1 MAHDGSETSI
11 IEQWI
16 ADTLAALTDSGSALP
31 ANKVFKT
38 ADLWTGQV
46 SADSSG
52 AEAFIRYAPFAFVAY
67 IPSDAFRE
75 GGDDLRLALDFAIA
89 IGVVSKHAGVARFGD
104 TGVLGTNKIEQLI
117 IAALDHKRPS
127 DATVKCDDLK
137 FQGSILVIDR
147 PTVRQIQMNFT
158 ADRTGDLSA

>member
-16 ADTLAALTDSGSALP
+16 ADTLAALTDSGSSLP
-31 ANKVFKT
+31 GNKVFKT
-38 ADLWTGQV
+38 ADKWTGQV

-52 AEAFIRYAPFAFVAY
+52 AEAFIRYAPFAFVSY
-67 IPSDAFRE
+67 VPQYAFRE
-75 GGDDLRLALDFAIA
+75 GGDDLRQPLEFAVA
-89 IGVVSKHAGVARFGD
+89 IGIVSKHAGVARFGD
-104 TGVLGTNKIEQLI
+104 TGILGANKIEQLV
-117 IAALDHKRPS
+117 IAAIDHKRPS